1 MNHMLLLQAVRG
13 CSYFWLMVQC
23 WRSNNKNRFS
33 RAASFVLV
41 AILFMV
47 LPVGGAGPGCEE
59 VG

>member
-1 MNHMLLLQAVRG
+1 MNLVLLLQVVRG
-13 CSYFWLMVQC
+13 CSYFWLMVQS
-23 WRSNNKNRFS
+23 WRSSNKNRFS

-47 LPVGGAGPGCEE
+47 VPVAGAGPGCDE